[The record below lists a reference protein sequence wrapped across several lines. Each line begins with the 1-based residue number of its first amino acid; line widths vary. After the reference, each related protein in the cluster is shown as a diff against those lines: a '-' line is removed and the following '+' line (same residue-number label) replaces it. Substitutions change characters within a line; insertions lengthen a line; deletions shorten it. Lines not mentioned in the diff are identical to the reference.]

1 MIYDEVVSYNEQ
13 HFRYDGVRVVEPA
26 EIGVDPTFGDAKVL
40 AAIVLHPESINST
53 LVFVDVGKVIIQ
65 TGSEVITSTTA
76 TMEFLDPNA
85 EGFIV
90 FSVESDSAF
99 ALTEAETISLSASSD
114 GSVDVTIL

>member
-1 MIYDEVVSYNEQ
+1 
-13 HFRYDGVRVVEPA
+13 
-26 EIGVDPTFGDAKVL
+26 
-40 AAIVLHPESINST
+40 
-53 LVFVDVGKVIIQ
+53 
-65 TGSEVITSTTA
+65 
-76 TMEFLDPNA
+76 MEFLDPNA